1 LSDEVPIAT
10 TAIDA
15 AASGGGSAGKGPPGR
30 ASSSGPPPIHRRRLS
45 NYLLD
50 KRLQLRYVIVVTL
63 LSTLIC
69 GVLGTLI
76 YRQEQQASS
85 FLEEQLKAMSEG
97 SANQNERE
105 LQVEITRDIESGDRA
120 LVGKMALAGLGLV
133 VILSAY
139 LVVMT
144 HKVAGPL
151 YKASLY
157 FDKMAQGRFAKVTAL
172 RRGDMLQD
180 FFSSFQ
186 EMNDAMRGRMIA
198 DLDVMERACKA
209 ARQANVSGE
218 LAAEVTHLEQHVA
231 ERRAQLS

>member
-15 AASGGGSAGKGPPGR
+15 AGSAGSGAGGPSP
-30 ASSSGPPPIHRRRLS
+30 SGAPPVYKRRLS

-50 KRLQLRYVIVVTL
+50 KRLQLRYVVIVTL
-63 LSTLIC
+63 FSAIIC
-69 GVLGTLI
+69 GTLGTLI

-85 FLEEQLKAMSEG
+85 FLEEQLKAMSDG

-133 VILSAY
+133 VILSLY

-151 YKASLY
+151 YKVTLY
-157 FDKMAQGRFAKVTAL
+157 FNKMAQGRFAKVTPL

-186 EMNDAMRGRMIA
+186 ETNEAMRERMLA
-198 DLDVMERACKA
+198 DLEVMERA
-209 ARQANVSGE
+209 
-218 LAAEVTHLEQHVA
+218 
-231 ERRAQLS
+231 

>member
-1 LSDEVPIAT
+1 MSDDVPIAT

-15 AASGGGSAGKGPPGR
+15 AASGGSGGNPPGPSR
-30 ASSSGPPPIHRRRLS
+30 SGPPVYRRRLS

-63 LSTLIC
+63 LSTIIC

-76 YRQEQQASS
+76 YRQEQQASM
-85 FLEEQLKAMSEG
+85 FLEEDLKELTSG
-97 SANQNERE
+97 DANLTEFQAE
-105 LQVEITRDIESGDRA
+105 VARDMESRDRA
-120 LVGKMALAGLGLV
+120 LVIKMIGAGLGLV
-133 VILSAY
+133 VILSVY

-157 FDKMAQGRFAKVTAL
+157 FDKMAHGRFDKVTAL

-186 EMNDAMRGRMIA
+186 ETSDAMRGRMIE

-209 ARQANVSGE
+209 ARDANVGGE
-218 LAAEVTHLEQHVA
+218 LAAEVARLEQHVT
-231 ERRAQLS
+231 ERRAQLR